1 MYPSSFDYHA
11 AGSVQ
16 EALALLAQYGDDAKL
31 LAGGHSL
38 IPVMKLRFAAPAHLI
53 DIGRIASLSAIADGG
68 ANIHVGATA
77 RHADVAASSVVRT
90 RVPLLAEV
98 AGHIGDPLIRNMGTI
113 GGSIAHAD
121 PAADLPAAMLAL
133 GASLVLAGPSGT
145 RSVAADDFF
154 TDVFATALQP
164 GEMLTEVVVPVPG
177 AGSGAAYEKLPDP
190 ASGYAIVGIA
200 VQLQVRDGAIAA
212 ARVGMTGLGPMPMR
226 LVGVESALAGKP
238 ATTATIAAAT
248 IAAAAAHA
256 ADDLSFDD
264 DARGSAAY
272 KVNLARVHV
281 RRALSRAVAAS
292 GT

>member
-53 DIGRIASLSAIADGG
+53 DIGRIPALSAISDGG
-68 ANIHVGATA
+68 ANVHVGATA
-77 RHADVAASSVVRT
+77 RHADVAASPIVRT

-98 AGHIGDPLIRNMGTI
+98 TAHIGDPLIRNMGTI

-133 GASLVLAGPSGT
+133 GTSLVLAGPSGT
-145 RSVAADDFF
+145 RTVAADDFF
-154 TDVFATALQP
+154 TDVFTTALQP

-190 ASGYAIVGIA
+190 ASGYAIVGVA
-200 VQLQVRDGAIAA
+200 VQLQVRDGAIASV
-212 ARVGMTGLGPMPMR
+212 RVGMTGLGPMPMR
-226 LVGVESALAGKP
+226 LAGVESALAG
-238 ATTATIAAAT
+238 TAASTAA
-248 IAAAAAHA
+248 IAAAAARA
-256 ADDLSFDD
+256 GDGLSFDD
-264 DARGSAAY
+264 DVRGSAAY
-272 KVNLARVHV
+272 KLNIARVYV
-281 RRALSRAVAAS
+281 RRALVRAMAAS
-292 GT
+292 AG